1 MNPTLTLRAI
11 GAGSARLLTMHPELN
26 HALTLI
32 RQRAAL
38 EDAQRAP
45 GSSLGP
51 AAARAARL
59 RKCAQE
65 LAGCQDTASGREVL
79 CRHGVLARDYVGRFL
94 HLLAAGLQVAR
105 AAPEDSPAAAES
117 GPELSS

>member
-1 MNPTLTLRAI
+1 MNPALMLREIRAR
-11 GAGSARLLTMHPELN
+11 SARLPTMHPDLN

-32 RQRAAL
+32 RQRVAV
-38 EDAQRAP
+38 EDAQHTP

-65 LAGCQDTASGREVL
+65 LAGCQDATSGREVL
-79 CRHGVLARDYVGRFL
+79 CRHAVLARDYVGRFL
-94 HLLAAGLQVAR
+94 HLLAAGLQVPRGATED
-105 AAPEDSPAAAES
+105 ASAPA
-117 GPELSS
+117 SSDQEIPS